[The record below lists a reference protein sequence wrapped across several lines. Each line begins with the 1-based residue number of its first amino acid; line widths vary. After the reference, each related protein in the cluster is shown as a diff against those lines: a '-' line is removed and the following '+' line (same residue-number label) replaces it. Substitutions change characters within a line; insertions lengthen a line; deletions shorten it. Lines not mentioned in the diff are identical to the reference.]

1 MKITI
6 NGQIYD
12 TDKMPDREADI
23 LEAFENYN
31 KTCARY
37 KVTSFAT
44 FILPNME
51 DFSCL
56 LISEDKLQAALEGDM
71 VRHILEVTLNNQ

>member
-1 MKITI
+1 MKIQI
-6 NGQIYD
+6 NGRIFD
-12 TDKMPDREADI
+12 TDKLPDVEAEV

-31 KTCARY
+31 RTCAKY
-37 KVTSFAT
+37 KITSFAT

-56 LISEDKLQAALEGDM
+56 LISEDKKQAAVEGDM